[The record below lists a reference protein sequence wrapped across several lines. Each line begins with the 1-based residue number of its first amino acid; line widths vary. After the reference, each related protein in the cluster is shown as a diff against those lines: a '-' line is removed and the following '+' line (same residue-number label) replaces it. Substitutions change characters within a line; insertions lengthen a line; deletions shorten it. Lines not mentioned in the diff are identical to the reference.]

1 MCIRDRSSPHLPA
14 LGFPLGSRAQ
24 MFWLDEAHPSA
35 LAPGKRPRTTL
46 TPSLATAEGGR
57 RALSFGTPGGDGQ
70 DQWQATMFLRL
81 VHHGMNLQQAIDA
94 PAFHCAHWPDSFWPR
109 QAYPGRLIAEER
121 FGDDVLGEL
130 RRRGHKVAVGAP
142 WSEGSL
148 SAILVEDE
156 GADGLWFKAAANP
169 RTLQGYAAG
178 R

>member
-1 MCIRDRSSPHLPA
+1 PHMPE

-46 TPSLATAEGGR
+46 TPSLATADGGA

-70 DQWQATMFLRL
+70 DQWQAAMFLRFL
-81 VHHGMNLQQAIDA
+81 HHGMNLQEAIDA

-121 FGDDVLGEL
+121 FGPEVLDDL
-130 RRRGHKVAVGAP
+130 RARGHKVAVAAP

-148 SAILVEDE
+148 SAILAEDVGE
-156 GADGLWFKAAANP
+156 DGFWFKAAANP